1 MIKRTQI
8 FLNGRFLTMPLT
20 GVQRTAYEL
29 VTALDQLIEENNID
43 GQYYEFILIYSGAII
58 NPIQLKHITLLQKGI
73 LKGNLWEQL
82 ELPVYTTGKLL
93 ISMCTIAPLLK
104 RKQMVIVHD
113 ASFVVNPQY
122 FSKAFRTWYQQAIPL
137 LARRSRHMITVSQ
150 FSRHE
155 LVKHSGFN
163 SDKTSVIYNAADHI
177 LNYEEP
183 DEAFKEKINR
193 LKPYCLAV
201 SSLGANKNF
210 KGLSEAI
217 AKIDFPGYHMLIA
230 GGVIGALKHSASA
243 SDAVTYLGYV
253 SNAELKYLY
262 SNASLFVFPSF
273 YEGFGIPPLE
283 AMMLGCPVAASNTSS
298 LPEVLN
304 DACAYFNPAD
314 TGSIAASIRSLIS
327 DNAKLAEF
335 RAKGLEQV
343 KKYSWKKSA
352 LQLFAL
358 IKQYSA

>member
-1 MIKRTQI
+1 MIKRTHI

-20 GVQRTAYEL
+20 GVQRTAFEL
-29 VTALDQLIEENNID
+29 VTALDQLIEENTINRE
-43 GQYYEFILIYSGAII
+43 QYAFTLIYSGELI
-58 NPIQLKHITLLQKGI
+58 NLIQLKHIRLSQKGR

-82 ELPVYTTGKLL
+82 ELPMYTAGHLL
-93 ISMCTIAPLLK
+93 INMCTIAPLSK

-113 ASFVVNPQY
+113 ASFEVNPQY
-122 FSKAFRTWYQQAIPL
+122 FSTGFRTWYKFAIPA
-137 LARRSRHMITVSQ
+137 LAKLSRHMLTVSE
-150 FSRHE
+150 FSKQE
-155 LVKHSGFN
+155 LIKFCGFQP
-163 SDKTSVIYNAADHI
+163 DKTSVIYNAANHI
-177 LNYEEP
+177 LKYDEP
-183 DEAFKEKINR
+183 SQEFKNKINH

-217 AKIDFPGYHMLIA
+217 SKIDFSKYNMLIA
-230 GGVIGALKHSASA
+230 GGVIGALKQATSQGQ
-243 SDAVTYLGYV
+243 AVTYLGYV

-298 LPEVLN
+298 LPEILG

-314 TGSIAASIRSLIS
+314 TNSMAHTIHSLLS
-327 DNAKLAEF
+327 DETKLASL
-335 RAKGLEQV
+335 RAKGYEQV
-343 KKYSWKKSA
+343 KKYSWTKSA
-352 LQLFAL
+352 WQLQQL
-358 IKQYSA
+358 IEQYSA